1 MSTPEKTP
9 EGTPEQEPAPRELA
23 VTWVDLLDVAAD
35 DVVLLV
41 PGRGDAERHLR
52 ARTPHVHVVA
62 PHDVERPALPD
73 RVDLVCLDGVALP
86 LAHRQRLRA
95 RLAPGGR
102 WVQVADNRLSPLRLL
117 DAVRGR
123 PGGDDLRLRATPVGS
138 TARRLGLRT
147 EQVFALLRS
156 TARPVTACDLR
167 SPTGS
172 VLTVEAT
179 LTHVGG
185 RRGRVLRALLR
196 APARLMVVL
205 LALLTPGWL
214 TIARAQ
220 PAPPERDP
228 RRVVGKVAN
237 TDSIQ
242 VKLLRGD
249 PPREVEKVYLD
260 PAEAA
265 VETAALAE
273 VNRAGFPLA
282 AQVLA
287 DEGLRVRYSWV
298 HGRTL
303 EVAGLDDDE
312 LVAWTARAVAV
323 LEDLQRR
330 TRRPDGTVLVHGD
343 FWLGNL
349 LVDGD
354 SICGVLDWGDSHRGS
369 PRTDREFLL
378 ATLLA
383 ARPHDDDLH
392 RRLASTVPMTAEL
405 PR

>member
-1 MSTPEKTP
+1 MSTPQGESARTLP
-9 EGTPEQEPAPRELA
+9 
-23 VTWVDLLDVAAD
+23 VTWVDLLDVGAD
-35 DVVLLV
+35 DVVVLV

-52 ARTPHVHVVA
+52 AHTSRVHVVEPGA
-62 PHDVERPALPD
+62 VTPGTLPD
-73 RVDLVCLDGVALP
+73 RVDLVCVDGVDLP
-86 LAHRQRLRA
+86 QRQRQRLRA

-117 DAVRGR
+117 DAARGR
-123 PGGDDLRLRATPVGS
+123 PGGGDPRLRATPVGS
-138 TARRLGLRT
+138 SARRLELRT

-167 SPTGS
+167 SPAGS

-196 APARLMVVL
+196 APARVMVVL

-214 TIARAQ
+214 TIARAR

-237 TDSIQ
+237 ADSVQ

-249 PPREVEKVYLD
+249 PPREVEKIYLD

-273 VNRAGFPLA
+273 VARSGFPLA
-282 AQVLA
+282 ARVLA
-287 DEGLRVRYSWV
+287 DEGLRVRYSWL

-303 EVAGLDDDE
+303 EVDTLDGDQ
-312 LVAWTARAVAV
+312 LVAWTARAVSV

-330 TRRPDGTVLVHGD
+330 TRRDDGTVLVHGD

-349 LVDGD
+349 LVEGD
-354 SICGVLDWGDSHRGS
+354 RICGVLDWGDSHRGS
-369 PRTDREFLL
+369 PGTDREFLL

-383 ARPHDDDLH
+383 ARPHDDALH
-392 RRLASTVPMTAEL
+392 RRLASAVPMTAEL